1 MAKYLWLSIL
11 AAGIAS
17 AGNGLLS
24 VQSDR
29 AGLVVY
35 LGNDSIGCTPVVNH
49 PVEPGDYWVS
59 IFNPDSTQDRY
70 YVLESGSLGDRLNTL
85 WYLAGVGKGT
95 ARVNVQSGETRQLFI
110 SLRQAQRAPAQA
122 KWLAAGCIGAPFLLG
137 ALLGALIAILAGN

>member
-1 MAKYLWLSIL
+1 MIKYLWLSIL

-17 AGNGLLS
+17 ADNGLLS

-70 YVLESGSLGDRLNTL
+70 GVLESGSLGDRLNTL
-85 WYLAGVGKGT
+85 WYLARVGKGT
-95 ARVNVQSGETRQLFI
+95 ARVNVRSGEYHQLFI
-110 SLRQAQRAPAQA
+110 SLRQADRAPAQA
-122 KWLAAGCIGAPFLLG
+122 KWIAAGCVAAPFLLG
-137 ALLGALIAILAGN
+137 ALLGALIAVLAQN